1 MIVSILVVKDDR
13 QLGPFTPEQVNS
25 QLAGGMLDPT
35 DLGWVEGYETW
46 VPLSSMAG
54 LIMPGVQ
61 GAVEDDLASSEG
73 VESVALGLKTA
84 GEESAVAT
92 RGGKWKWAALPVL
105 VVVGGFGTYQ
115 FVFGKGDLSSLCTV
129 LVEVILPPKAAPAEV
144 VPPHVQK
151 YQNAATAAEK
161 GKTPIDAINER
172 LDLRGDFHFTRN
184 VSGLTQPAD
193 DWFTKFSQEAA
204 KTPEAKAVLDLLHS
218 ALKSGGINEVKA
230 HGMSSVTVKTD
241 LFRHTAMLY
250 HPTNSTGRLWKE
262 LDNNGAALNGLRL
275 MPADTV
281 LAVHGRVNAGQVS
294 QWFVELGASEALT
307 EAWKSIKDELPMD
320 ALLNS
325 WTGEF
330 GLFVT
335 VNRTKFRAGN
345 AEKTE
350 LGKPGILLI
359 LGVKDNKLEQ
369 LLGQQLKELQEPE
382 QMADVSSKKV
392 PIRVYEKIIGLP
404 DEISRLDLIP
414 SICQAGNYLVLSVAF
429 NDEAGVSA
437 LNRYASR
444 TPAVGLM
451 AGSKNWAELSSQS
464 SSSIS
469 VPKANLAL
477 FLSPAFGDE
486 LAKWQKL
493 DFWQD
498 IDPGLKK
505 TMMSLAG
512 SKQDGGML
520 AFTHVLPEGVLFKCY
535 VHGEDSGGSFQRVKQ
550 VTRTLIAD
558 LVPQLAKF
566 AHKYWAGLE
575 MPSGAKPKP
584 EPETEKPEK
593 PAS

>member
-1 MIVSILVVKDDR
+1 M
-13 QLGPFTPEQVNS
+13 GPFTPEEVNS

-61 GAVEDDLASSEG
+61 RAGKDDQESTEGA
-73 VESVALGLKTA
+73 ESVALGLKTA
-84 GEESAVAT
+84 GEESAVTT
-92 RGGKWKWAALPVL
+92 RDGKWKWAVLPVL
-105 VVVGGFGTYQ
+105 VVVGGFGAYQ

-129 LVEVILPPKAAPAEV
+129 LVENIVPPKAKVEPVKVA
-144 VPPHVQK
+144 PPHVLK
-151 YQNAATAAEK
+151 YRNAATAAEN

-172 LDLRGDFHFTRN
+172 LDLRGDFHFTQN
-184 VSGLTQPAD
+184 VPGLTQPVD
-193 DWFTKFSQEAA
+193 TWFTKFSQEVAA
-204 KTPEAKAVLDLLHS
+204 TPEVKGVVDLLHD
-218 ALKSGGINEVKA
+218 ALKSGGIHEVKA
-230 HGMSSVTVKTD
+230 HGMSSVAVKTN

-262 LDNNGAALNGLRL
+262 LDNNGTPLNGLRL
-275 MPADTV
+275 MPPDTV
-281 LAVHGRVNAGQVS
+281 LAIHGRVRLGDLSKWVR
-294 QWFVELGASEALT
+294 ELNDGLTDSKLLQDAWQKLKSEVPIAQLQQ
-307 EAWKSIKDELPMD
+307 
-320 ALLNS
+320 S
-325 WTGEF
+325 WNGEV
-330 GLFVT
+330 GLYVT
-335 VNRTKFRAGN
+335 LSREKFRVSN
-345 AEKTE
+345 AARTE
-350 LGKPGILLI
+350 LRRPGFMLV
-359 LGVKDNKLEQ
+359 LGVKDDQMEKTLT
-369 LLGQQLKELQEPE
+369 QQLSKWQEPE
-382 QMADVSSKKV
+382 RQKQINGKEI
-392 PIRVYEKIIGLP
+392 PLKVYEKPEMPSQL
-404 DEISRLDLIP
+404 EKLDLIP
-414 SICQAGNYLVLSVAF
+414 SICQAGNYLVLSTAF
-429 NDEAGVSA
+429 TDAAGTSA

-444 TPAVGLM
+444 TPALALM

-520 AFTHVLPEGVLFKCY
+520 AFTHVLPEGVLFNGY
-535 VHGEDSGGSFQRVKQ
+535 VHGKDSGGSFKRVKQ
-550 VTRTLIAD
+550 LTRTLVAD

-566 AHKYWAGLE
+566 AHKHWSGLE
-575 MPSGAKPKP
+575 MPIQEKPKP
-584 EPETEKPEK
+584 KSETEKP
-593 PAS
+593 SDSGS